1 MKPTAGIYVHVP
13 FCLRKC
19 EYCDFYSIV
28 VSNRPQ
34 FRALVDSYLSAV
46 RSEARHYAHWV
57 GEYEFDTLFF
67 GGGTPTL
74 VPVRDLAEL
83 IAFLRE
89 TFKLPPN
96 AEISVEANPKTIST
110 ETLRI
115 LGEAGVNRIS
125 LGAQAFQDSLLT
137 VLGRTHTAAA
147 ISESVAALKEAG
159 FSNFSLDL
167 MFGLPGQTM
176 DDWRDTLEKA
186 VALEPTHLSCY
197 SLILEEG
204 TPFHALYVKGELKLP
219 GDDVEREMLEFAV
232 EYLTQHGYIHYEVSN
247 FCLPGF
253 ECQHNLHYWHNNP
266 YLGLG
271 PAAAGRLGDV
281 RYSNRSD
288 LNSYISSWQRG
299 EPDISFSETIHRD
312 LAMDETLICGLR
324 LLDGISDADFAARFG
339 HALGEIYPEQIRKL
353 EERGLVQYQAGR
365 LMMTQAGLFLG
376 NLVFAEFLRN

>member
-1 MKPTAGIYVHVP
+1 M
-13 FCLRKC
+13 
-19 EYCDFYSIV
+19 
-28 VSNRPQ
+28 
-34 FRALVDSYLSAV
+34 
-46 RSEARHYAHWV
+46 
-57 GEYEFDTLFF
+57 
-67 GGGTPTL
+67 
-74 VPVRDLAEL
+74 
-83 IAFLRE
+83 
-89 TFKLPPN
+89 
-96 AEISVEANPKTIST
+96 
-110 ETLRI
+110 
-115 LGEAGVNRIS
+115 
-125 LGAQAFQDSLLT
+125 
-137 VLGRTHTAAA
+137 
-147 ISESVAALKEAG
+147 
-159 FSNFSLDL
+159 
-167 MFGLPGQTM
+167 
-176 DDWRDTLEKA
+176 
-186 VALEPTHLSCY
+186 
-197 SLILEEG
+197 
-204 TPFHALYVKGELKLP
+204 KLP

-232 EYLTQHGYIHYEVSN
+232 EYLTQHGYIHYEISN
-247 FCLPGF
+247 FCLPGY

-365 LMMTQAGLFLG
+365 LMMTQAGLYLG